1 MPKEFVLN
9 SKNSTEVLDVYE
21 RVGHVVRRVP
31 KSYLVILISVLNQYR
46 TD

>member
-1 MPKEFVLN
+1 MLN

-21 RVGHVVRRVP
+21 RAVHMMRRVP
-31 KSYLVILISVLNQYR
+31 KSYLAILISVLNQYR